1 MFRSHLLFS
10 MRKLNVIWY
19 VIICWSSDWTKS
31 LRFNESFPQKID
43 SVHDDSFGSPITDHD
58 DERSFFQIRD
68 SFTVTWSLMILQSL
82 RDVNTDKMS
91 LRRNNTGGC
100 CVRVVWHVIRVSILL
115 ASMIDT
121 IWINLKFKK
130 CGEKTR
136 RMMLCV
142 IAPTLE
148 TYTKYDKDTKLFQ
161 DGI

>member
-10 MRKLNVIWY
+10 IRKLNEIWN
-19 VIICWSSDWTKS
+19 VIICWSYDWTKS
-31 LRFNESFPQKID
+31 LRFSKSFLQKIN
-43 SVHDDSFGSPITDHD
+43 SVHDDSCGSRITDHD

-68 SFTVTWSLMILQSL
+68 SLTVIWTLMILQSL
-82 RDVNTDKMS
+82 RDVNTDKIS
-91 LRRNNTGGC
+91 LRRNNTGGY
-100 CVRVVWHVIRVSILL
+100 CVRVEWHVIRVSILL
-115 ASMIDT
+115 CSMMDLN
-121 IWINLKFKK
+121 WINLKFKK

-148 TYTKYDKDTKLFQ
+148 TYTKYEKDTKLLQ